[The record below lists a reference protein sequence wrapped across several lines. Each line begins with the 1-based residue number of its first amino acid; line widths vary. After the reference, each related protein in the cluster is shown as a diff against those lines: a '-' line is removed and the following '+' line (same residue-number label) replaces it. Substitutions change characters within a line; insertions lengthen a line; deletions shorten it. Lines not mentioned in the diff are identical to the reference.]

1 MTRLKPLDTGLMTD
15 RQKQVYDAIVSGPR
29 GQVRG
34 PLAVW
39 LYRPELA
46 SKAQKLGQ
54 YCRYDSALPPRL
66 SELAILTTARIWDA
80 AFEWQAHVPHA
91 LAGGIMPAVIA
102 SLESDETPQF
112 DKTDEAVVYAFARE
126 LNMTR
131 AVTDETFDRTI
142 ACLGADATVDLVGVL
157 GYYALISMTIKAF
170 DLPGLHDGLE

>member
-39 LYRPELA
+39 LHRPELA
-46 SKAQKLGQ
+46 SKAQELGQ

-91 LAGGIMPAVIA
+91 LAAGI
-102 SLESDETPQF
+102 DQ
-112 DKTDEAVVYAFARE
+112 AVVDALAADHDPDFSNDDEQLVYEFSRE
-126 LNMTR
+126 LNLTR
-131 AVTDETFDRTI
+131 GVSDALYARAI
-142 ACLGADATVDLVGVL
+142 AILGEEGTVDLVGVL

-170 DLPGLHDGLE
+170 DVDPITAS